1 MVLAVNIGLEIHC
14 QLTALRSKLFCSC
27 HSDYRGK
34 KPNNNVCPIC
44 SGLPGSLPLLN
55 QRAVELAGMVSL
67 ALGCTVPDK
76 IRLYRKNYFYP
87 DLPKN
92 FQLSQYNFYGISSIG
107 VDGKLDYTGS
117 KKTYIRRVQLEEDPG
132 RLVYETGTSDTNF
145 YTLIDYNRA
154 GVALIEIVTEPDFTD
169 PRDVRIFLNKISS
182 IIEHLGICDTKLEG
196 SVRCDANVSIEG
208 KKKVE
213 IKNVNSF
220 KDVEKALT
228 YEITRQ
234 KTMSIHDIE
243 IKAETRHWDDLRK
256 ITKQARTKEEEQDY
270 RYFPEPDIPTI
281 VLGNEF
287 VSSLKV
293 NMPELPEERK
303 VRFITD
309 YKLSEHVAQVLIDN
323 KEISDF
329 FEVSVKIYSSP
340 KEIANW
346 IVTDLMGFIDDSE
359 QKGSIFS
366 GLKIEAK
373 HVADLARL
381 VDQNIINRS
390 TAKTILGQIIKTGE
404 MPSQLAANINASKID
419 DAGVIAEAVESIFVR
434 EKSAVIDAKT
444 NPNVANFL
452 LGKVM
457 QLTKGKADPKIA
469 LNLITTKL
477 TESN

>member
-55 QRAVELAGMVSL
+55 QRAIELAGMVSL

-76 IRLYRKNYFYP
+76 IRFYRKNYFYP

-117 KKTYIRRVQLEEDPG
+117 KKTFIRRVQLEEDPG
-132 RLVYETGTSDTNF
+132 RLIYETGTSDTNF

-220 KDVEKALT
+220 KEVEKALT

-293 NMPELPEERK
+293 SMPELPEERK
-303 VRFITD
+303 VRFVTD

-390 TAKTILGQIIKTGE
+390 TAKTILKQIIKTGE
-404 MPSQLAANINASKID
+404 MPSQLVANINASKID

>member
-14 QLTALRSKLFCSC
+14 QLTALQSKLFCSC

-55 QRAVELAGMVSL
+55 QRAIELAGMVSL

-76 IRLYRKNYFYP
+76 IRFYRKNYFYP

-117 KKTYIRRVQLEEDPG
+117 KKTFIRRVQLEEDPG
-132 RLVYETGTSDTNF
+132 RLIYETGTSDTNF

-213 IKNVNSF
+213 IKNFNSF
-220 KDVEKALT
+220 KEVEKALT

-303 VRFITD
+303 VRFVTD

-390 TAKTILGQIIKTGE
+390 TAKTILKQIIKTGE
-404 MPSQLAANINASKID
+404 MPSQLVANINASKID